1 MTNNTVQNDE
11 AKVENQ
17 TLTEAV
23 KDKVVKEAAQN
34 IFKEIINLDVMDH
47 IAENITTKLSMEL
60 KKDLLFPKGLDLT
73 EEEKETLSCKVQ
85 IITQNS
91 KDEYIEK
98 LDKEERTKDIV
109 DVVQDNLEN
118 IIEKM
123 LSSLAKEVNRGVLIS
138 AQAVAAD
145 CKNEKHNKIELNH
158 SKLSGDITIPTNCLL
173 LSTNCVD
180 IIKESIKIDSFDPET
195 GEIDKEQPA

>member
-1 MTNNTVQNDE
+1 MAKNTVQNDE

-17 TLTEAV
+17 TLTEKV

-47 IAENITTKLSMEL
+47 IAENITKKLAIEL
-60 KKDLLFPKGLDLT
+60 RDKSFMTTQIELS
-73 EEEKETLSCKVQ
+73 EEQKEVMSCKIQ

-91 KDEYIEK
+91 KDEYIED
-98 LDKEERTKDIV
+98 LDSDERTKDMV

-123 LSSLAKEVNRGVLIS
+123 LSSLAKEVNRGVLIN
-138 AQAVAAD
+138 AQAVAAN
-145 CKNEKHNKIELNH
+145 CK
-158 SKLSGDITIPTNCLL
+158 
-173 LSTNCVD
+173 
-180 IIKESIKIDSFDPET
+180 
-195 GEIDKEQPA
+195 Q